1 MSIFFSSLLSRS
13 LMTRKGKTVVR
24 TQQLGSSP
32 RIRTHR
38 HSFTY
43 LCGSSTVFADVSIRA
58 SLMKRT
64 LLRTPIAPHTSSSAG
79 FCCFPVSCNGNY
91 PSTRCIRF
99 YWTESPTQM
108 QVQHHQDLYKHYG
121 FQPKLHG
128 PVWCPITK
136 CFGPYESR
144 RAAHLVPYKIG
155 IEPAISK
162 LQQDQAICRILLLGE
177 TIKNF

>member
-1 MSIFFSSLLSRS
+1 
-13 LMTRKGKTVVR
+13 MTRKGKTVVR